1 MPCDVKNPLL
11 GFNGAAY
18 VFGPQKGAKIED
30 LPQLDQNM
38 EYIIRLYINALN
50 QHLSEKERDL
60 LFQTLAETPG
70 TGAAGGLVAALLAC
84 FKHANIVNG
93 MDYISSLINLE
104 NQI

>member
-1 MPCDVKNPLL
+1 
-11 GFNGAAY
+11 
-18 VFGPQKGAKIED
+18 
-30 LPQLDQNM
+30 
-38 EYIIRLYINALN
+38 
-50 QHLSEKERDL
+50 L

-104 NQI
+104 QQIQLSSAVFTGEGSFDQQTL

>member
-1 MPCDVKNPLL
+1 
-11 GFNGAAY
+11 
-18 VFGPQKGAKIED
+18 
-30 LPQLDQNM
+30 
-38 EYIIRLYINALN
+38 
-50 QHLSEKERDL
+50 L

>member
-1 MPCDVKNPLL
+1 
-11 GFNGAAY
+11 
-18 VFGPQKGAKIED
+18 
-30 LPQLDQNM
+30 
-38 EYIIRLYINALN
+38 
-50 QHLSEKERDL
+50 L

-104 NQI
+104 QQI